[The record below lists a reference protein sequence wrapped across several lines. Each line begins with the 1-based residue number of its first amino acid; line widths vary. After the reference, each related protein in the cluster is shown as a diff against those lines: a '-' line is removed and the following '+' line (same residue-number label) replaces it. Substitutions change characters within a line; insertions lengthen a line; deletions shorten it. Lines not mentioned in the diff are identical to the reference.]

1 METLRDD
8 IRVAVRSLLKARGY
22 TASALLTL
30 AFGLALAIVVL
41 SVVNAYLVRSLPYP
55 ASERLYSVIYAQQ
68 GEEQPDNLE
77 TLDWASLSDVVEQPI
92 AWDLDVFYML
102 GGDGAF
108 SERAPGAW
116 VTPGFMNGL
125 GIRAALG
132 RTFSPNEFLAGAPQ
146 VVLIS
151 HDLWIRRFAGDSSVL
166 GRRIDAYVSDR
177 PRDPE
182 IFTIVGVLPEDF
194 WHLNPYTQILTPLRA
209 PTYPYMVRLRE
220 NAPPAVAEDRITAL
234 VRGTRTDIP
243 TTWRVSLEST
253 HARYVER
260 IKPMLLAIGGA
271 VAVVLVIACGNVA
284 LLTLLRGIRRRKDI
298 AVRLALGAQ
307 RREVARLLVT
317 ETAVLT
323 AASVVIG
330 TLLAMGIMRALA
342 PTIEQQLGRT
352 VPGGAAAMSID
363 LRVVAGIALLGIFIA
378 MLVGLA
384 PLLMTTRL
392 RFLPAL
398 RQARAGG
405 DTLGGRRARFALI
418 AIEVAGSLALLSG
431 CGLMVRSVVRML
443 DVELGMDARGLVATN
458 VSLRE
463 QTYPDA
469 PSRSAL
475 YARLLNA
482 TAEVPGFTEVALS
495 NPPPLAS
502 YEPQPMRVDDGAET
516 RRATI
521 RSVSANY
528 FASLDIPLS
537 RGRMFTSDD
546 RAGSPEVA
554 IVSESAARQFWP
566 NGDAIGRRVRMM
578 DTQADTLGPAKVVV
592 GVVRDV
598 RQSPTDSVL
607 ADLYLPVL
615 QSGSR
620 FAAVIA
626 HGQASSPRLIDD
638 LRRAVATIDPQISV
652 GNLEDLGVMLDRQLA
667 RPRFLVL
674 MFALF
679 GGFASLLGVL
689 GLYSVIAYAVQQR
702 EHEVA
707 VRIAIGAAPGS
718 IVNLFVREGMVVTV
732 VGLALG
738 IVGAVNIGRLLEG
751 QLFGVR
757 AVDSVALAASTAA
770 LIAAALLAVW
780 WPARRAARTDP
791 ARALRD
797 EA

>member
-1 METLRDD
+1 MQSMRDD
-8 IRVAVRSLLKARGY
+8 LRLAVRSLLKARGY

-30 AFGLALAIVVL
+30 TFGIALAIVVL

-55 ASERLYSVIYAQQ
+55 AADRLYSVIYAQQ
-68 GEEQPDNLE
+68 GEDQPDDLE
-77 TLDWASLSDVVEQPI
+77 TLDWPSLADVVEHPI

-102 GGDGAF
+102 GSDGGF

-116 VTPGFMNGL
+116 VTPGFMDGL
-125 GIRAALG
+125 GIRPAFG
-132 RTFSPNEFLAGAPQ
+132 RAFTRDEFLPGAPQ
-146 VVLIS
+146 VALIS
-151 HDLWIRRFAGDSSVL
+151 HDLWMQRFGGDSGAI

-182 IFTIVGVLPEDF
+182 IFTIVGVLPAEF
-194 WHLNPYTQILTPLRA
+194 WHLNSYTQILTPLRA
-209 PTYPYMVRLRE
+209 PTYPYMVRLRDDV
-220 NAPPAVAEDRITAL
+220 PPAVAEDRVMAL

-243 TTWRVSLEST
+243 ARWRVDLQST

-284 LLTLLRGIRRRKDI
+284 LLTLLRGIRRRNDI

-307 RREVARLLVT
+307 RREVARLLLT
-317 ETAVLT
+317 EIAVLT
-323 AASVVIG
+323 AAALLLG
-330 TLLAMGIMRALA
+330 TAVAAGITRALA
-342 PTIEQQLGRT
+342 PTIQQQLGRS
-352 VPGGAAAMSID
+352 VPGGVAAMTID
-363 LRVVAGIALLGIFIA
+363 LRVVAGIALLGVFIA
-378 MLVGLA
+378 MLIGVA

-443 DVELGMDARGLVATN
+443 DVDLGMDARGLLSTS

-463 QTYPDA
+463 QSYPDA
-469 PSRSAL
+469 RSRAAL
-475 YARLLNA
+475 YARLLDASA
-482 TAEVPGFTEVALS
+482 TVPGLTQVSLT
-495 NPPPLAS
+495 NPSPLVS
-502 YEPQPMRVDDGAET
+502 YEPQPMRADDDAAT
-516 RRATI
+516 KRATI
-521 RSVSANY
+521 RSVSAKY

-537 RGRMFTSDD
+537 RGRQFTRDD
-546 RAGSPEVA
+546 RDGSPPVV
-554 IVSESAARQFWP
+554 IVSESAARLLWP
-566 NGDAIGRRVRMM
+566 DQDAIGRRMRLL
-578 DTQADTLGPAKVVV
+578 DTDVDTLGPAKTVV
-592 GVVRDV
+592 GIVRDV
-598 RQSPTDSVL
+598 RQTPTDSVMT
-607 ADLYLPVL
+607 DVYFPIM
-615 QSGSR
+615 QSGTR
-620 FAAVIA
+620 FATVLA
-626 HGQASSPRLIDD
+626 HAQRTSPRLLNDV
-638 LRRAVATIDPQISV
+638 RRAVAMIDPQISV
-652 GNLEDLGVMLDRQLA
+652 GNLEDLGVAMDQQFA

-679 GGFASLLGVL
+679 GGFATLLGVV

-707 VRIAIGAAPGS
+707 VRIAVGAGSRS
-718 IVNLFVREGMVVTV
+718 IVALFVREGMVVTA
-732 VGLALG
+732 VGLVLG
-738 IVGAVNIGRLLEG
+738 VVGAVNIGRLLEG

-757 AVDSVALAASTAA
+757 AVDSLTLAGATAA
-770 LIAAALLAVW
+770 LAVAAFLAAW
-780 WPARRAARTDP
+780 WPARRAALTDP
-791 ARALRD
+791 ASALRD